1 MTEAAGARTEAVLD
15 PELDLEVSRVI
26 AAPRETVW
34 RAWADPRRLE
44 SWWVPAPGVCRVV
57 ELQLRPGGSFETLY
71 SDDGA
76 TFGPHITGCVL
87 AVEEGSRIVWT
98 TALVAGWRPA
108 AQPFVTAEITFAD
121 HPQGTLYR
129 ARAMHKDP
137 ADRATHEE
145 LGFHDGWGTVTRQ
158 LAQLVEG

>member
-1 MTEAAGARTEAVLD
+1 
-15 PELDLEVSRVI
+15 
-26 AAPRETVW
+26 
-34 RAWADPRRLE
+34 
-44 SWWVPAPGVCRVV
+44 VV

-76 TFGPHITGCVL
+76 AFGPHITGCVL

-98 TALVAGWRPA
+98 TALVGGWRPA